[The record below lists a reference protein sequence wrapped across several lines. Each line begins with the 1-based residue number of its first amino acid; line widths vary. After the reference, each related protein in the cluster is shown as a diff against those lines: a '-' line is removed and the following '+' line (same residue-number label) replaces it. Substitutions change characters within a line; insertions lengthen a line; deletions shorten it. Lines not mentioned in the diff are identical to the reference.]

1 MALPV
6 TDQLITQMMTENVRT
21 SPTTPMEGNVSRPM
35 IVSDLL
41 SAMRDINFSQLMT
54 EYGNMSGNPS
64 KESTPMITGL
74 MKESVK
80 VPETPLEQ
88 QQKKVKKPS
97 VATGGPAQSAQQI
110 SSAVENMTQENAAIP
125 TPMTDAMAT
134 NTMAPL
140 GTLVEQNGGLMSNA
154 PQQIA

>member
-21 SPTTPMEGNVSRPM
+21 SPTTPMEGNVSRPL

-41 SAMRDINFSQLMT
+41 SAMKDVNFSQLMG
-54 EYGNMSGNPS
+54 EYGNISGNPS

-88 QQKKVKKPS
+88 EQKVKEPV
-97 VATGGPAQSAQQI
+97 VATGGPTQSAEEI
-110 SSAVENMTQENAAIP
+110 ETAVEDMSPENIDVP
-125 TPMTDAMAT
+125 TPMSDAMAS

-140 GTLVEQNGGLMSNA
+140 GALTDQNTGLMSNA
-154 PQQIA
+154 TQQIA

>member
-6 TDQLITQMMTENVRT
+6 TDQLITQLQTESVRIP
-21 SPTTPMEGNVSRPM
+21 PTMAMEGNVTRAL
-35 IVSDLL
+35 IINDLIK
-41 SAMRDINFSQLMT
+41 AQKDINFSQLMG
-54 EYGNMSGNPS
+54 EYGSISGNPS

-88 QQKKVKKPS
+88 EQKVKEPV
-97 VATGGPAQSAQQI
+97 VATGGPAQSVEEI
-110 SSAVENMTQENAAIP
+110 ETAVEDMSPENIDVP
-125 TPMTDAMAT
+125 TPMSDAIAS

-140 GTLVEQNGGLMSNA
+140 GTLTDQNTGLMSNTA
-154 PQQIA
+154 

>member
-21 SPTTPMEGNVSRPM
+21 SPTTPMEGNVSRPL

-41 SAMRDINFSQLMT
+41 SAMKDVNFSQLMG
-54 EYGNMSGNPS
+54 EYGSISGTPS

-88 QQKKVKKPS
+88 EQKVKEPV
-97 VATGGPAQSAQQI
+97 VATGGPAQTVKEI
-110 SSAVENMTQENAAIP
+110 ETAVEDMTPENINVP

-140 GTLVEQNGGLMSNA
+140 GTLTDQNTGLMSNTT
-154 PQQIA
+154 

>member
-21 SPTTPMEGNVSRPM
+21 TPTTPMEGNVSRPL

-41 SAMRDINFSQLMT
+41 SAMKDVNFSQLMT

-74 MKESVK
+74 MKESAK

-88 QQKKVKKPS
+88 EQKIEEPA
-97 VATGGPAQSAQQI
+97 VATGGPAQSAEEI
-110 SSAVENMTQENAAIP
+110 DMAVEDMAPENVSVP
-125 TPMTDAMAT
+125 TPMSDALAN

-140 GTLVEQNGGLMSNA
+140 GTLTDQNTGLMSNTA
-154 PQQIA
+154 

>member
-21 SPTTPMEGNVSRPM
+21 QPTTPMEGNVSRPL

-41 SAMRDINFSQLMT
+41 SAMKDVNFSQLMT

-88 QQKKVKKPS
+88 EKKIKEPA
-97 VATGGPAQSAQQI
+97 VATGGPAQSAEEI
-110 SSAVENMTQENAAIP
+110 DMAVEDIAPENVSVP
-125 TPMTDAMAT
+125 TPMSDALAN

-140 GTLVEQNGGLMSNA
+140 GTLTDQNTGLMSNTA
-154 PQQIA
+154 